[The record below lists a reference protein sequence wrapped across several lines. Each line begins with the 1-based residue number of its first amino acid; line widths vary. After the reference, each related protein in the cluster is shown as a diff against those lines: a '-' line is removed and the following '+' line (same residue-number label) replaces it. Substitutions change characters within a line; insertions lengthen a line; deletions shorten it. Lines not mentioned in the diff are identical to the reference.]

1 MINWSGSKNDKRIR
15 GYDLQR
21 KIIERTSYTQPGAT
35 MAVGGGLRTE
45 HKCLKWVRNKAK
57 NDFRLSWGR

>member
-21 KIIERTSYTQPGAT
+21 KIIERTSYTLPEAMMT
-35 MAVGGGLRTE
+35 AGGGMRTE
-45 HKCLKWVRNKAK
+45 HKYLKWVRNPAE
-57 NDFRLSWGR
+57 NDLR